1 MMGPGWD
8 PRRSRSDTG
17 YRAANHS
24 GLLDSA
30 VPGGVAAPT
39 ADAEAS
45 ANARNDSGNKRAAG
59 TGAALNVAGAAA
71 RPEATGA
78 GAKQPASASDADFAL
93 NVEATSLLIAD
104 DDAIARGRVERAVRE
119 WGYTPTV
126 VEDGATALARL
137 SVHGGPKLAILDW
150 EMPGLSGPQVVR
162 IVRSRP
168 AAPYIYLILLTS
180 RGAREN
186 LVEGLSAGADDYVL
200 KPFDPIELRLR
211 LSTGRRIVK
220 LQQELIEARQEL
232 EQRANH
238 DALTGAVNRGAMLN
252 KIEEEASR
260 SQRQMV
266 PFCIVLFDLDFFKR
280 VNDTYGH
287 RTGDEV
293 LKETVQRVNQALR
306 PYDVLGRY
314 GGEEF
319 IVLLPGCDLDDGA
332 VVAERLRERVASTPY
347 LPNSSKLNVSASFGL
362 VCSSLGHTTLEG
374 MIDAADK
381 ALYKA
386 KANGRN
392 RIERA
397 QRATSSGAA
406 APMSLRT
413 GATGIA
419 TGPVGSIAVP
429 HNVQIGPISSRA
441 PDDGRWS
448 LGPVLDRAVLMQVQE
463 LIDDDPEFLEQL
475 FDKYLSSADSAFEV
489 LLSEQ
494 PMTEKW
500 RVTHTLRSGSQSIGA
515 GAVAEVCQRLEKVL
529 RGEQNPKLDEWVDT
543 LKAQVERVRERYP
556 LELARMLSSKNND

>member
-1 MMGPGWD
+1 
-8 PRRSRSDTG
+8 
-17 YRAANHS
+17 
-24 GLLDSA
+24 
-30 VPGGVAAPT
+30 VAAPT
-39 ADAEAS
+39 TDAEAS
-45 ANARNDSGNKRAAG
+45 ANARIDPGGKRAAG
-59 TGAALNVAGAAA
+59 AGATTELVATPA
-71 RPEATGA
+71 VRPQIVST
-78 GAKQPASASDADFAL
+78 GAKQSSQGTDADREMLAL
-93 NVEATSLLIAD
+93 GVEATSLLIAD
-104 DDAIARGRVERAVRE
+104 DDAIARGRVERSVRE
-119 WGYTPTV
+119 WGYSPIV

-150 EMPGLSGPQVVR
+150 EMPGLSGPQVCR
-162 IVRSRP
+162 IVRSRS
-168 AAPYIYLILLTS
+168 AVPYIYLILLTS

-220 LQQELIEARQEL
+220 LQQELLEARQEL

-260 SQRQMV
+260 SQRTLV

-287 RTGDEV
+287 RAGDEV
-293 LKETVQRVNQALR
+293 LKETVRRAQQALR

-332 VVAERLRERVASTPY
+332 VVAERLRARISGSPFMPE
-347 LPNSSKLNVSASFGL
+347 SSKLNISASFGL
-362 VCSSLGHTTLEG
+362 VSSSLGHSTLEA

-392 RIERA
+392 RLERA
-397 QRATSSGAA
+397 QRATSSGGAV
-406 APMSLRT
+406 PMSLRT
-413 GATGIA
+413 GAAGYA
-419 TGPVGSIAVP
+419 ASIAVP
-429 HNVQIGPISSRA
+429 HSVQIGPVSSRA
-441 PDDGRWS
+441 PNADDGRWQ
-448 LGPVLDRAVLMQVQE
+448 LGPVLDRAVLVQVQE

-475 FDKYLSSADSAFEV
+475 FDKYLSSADSAFTV
-489 LLSEQ
+489 LLSDQ
-494 PMTEKW
+494 PMNEKW

-529 RGEQNPKLDEWVDT
+529 RSEQNPKLDDWVDM
-543 LKAQVERVRERYP
+543 LRAQVERVRERYP
-556 LELARMLSSKNND
+556 LELARMLSSRDKG

>member
-1 MMGPGWD
+1 MIGVRVAAWLLPF
-8 PRRSRSDTG
+8 DTG
-17 YRAANHS
+17 YGVANHS

-30 VPGGVAAPT
+30 VPRGVAAPT
-39 ADAEAS
+39 ADAEAT

-59 TGAALNVAGAAA
+59 AGAAVNLAGPPA
-71 RPEATGA
+71 RPESSGSGA
-78 GAKQPASASDADFAL
+78 RQQASPSDADLAL
-93 NVEATSLLIAD
+93 NVEGTSLLIAD

-119 WGYTPTV
+119 WGYAPTV

-162 IVRSRP
+162 ILRSRS
-168 AAPYIYLILLTS
+168 AVPYIYLILLTS

-220 LQQELIEARQEL
+220 LQQELLEARQEL

-260 SQRQMV
+260 SQRQGV

-280 VNDTYGH
+280 INDTYGH

-293 LKETVQRVNQALR
+293 LKETVRRVNQALR

-319 IVLLPGCDLDDGA
+319 IVLLPGCDLEDGA
-332 VVAERLRERVASTPY
+332 VVAERLRERLAATPY
-347 LPNSSKLNVSASFGL
+347 LPDSSKVSVSASFGL
-362 VCSSLGHTTLEG
+362 VTSTLGHTTLEG

-392 RIERA
+392 RVERA

-413 GATGIA
+413 GAAGVCA
-419 TGPVGSIAVP
+419 VGSIAVP

-441 PDDGRWS
+441 PNSEDGRWS
-448 LGPVLDRAVLMQVQE
+448 LGPVLDRAVLVQVQE

-475 FDKYLSSADSAFEV
+475 FDKYLTSADSAFEV
-489 LLSEQ
+489 LLSDQ

-529 RGEQNPKLDEWVDT
+529 RAEQNPKLDEWVDT
-543 LKAQVERVRERYP
+543 LRAQVERVRERYP
-556 LELARMLSSKNND
+556 LELARMLSSKSNG

>member
-1 MMGPGWD
+1 
-8 PRRSRSDTG
+8 
-17 YRAANHS
+17 
-24 GLLDSA
+24 
-30 VPGGVAAPT
+30 V
-39 ADAEAS
+39 
-45 ANARNDSGNKRAAG
+45 NA
-59 TGAALNVAGAAA
+59 AGAAP
-71 RPEATGA
+71 RPDAPGV
-78 GAKQPASASDADFAL
+78 GAKQPAAGASDAELAM
-93 NVEATSLLIAD
+93 NVEGTALLIAD

-137 SVHGGPKLAILDW
+137 SVPGGPKLAILDW

-162 IVRSRP
+162 IVRSRS
-168 AAPYIYLILLTS
+168 AVPYIYLILLTS

-220 LQQELIEARQEL
+220 LQQELLEARQEL

-252 KIEEEASR
+252 KIEEEAAR

-293 LKETVQRVNQALR
+293 LKETVRRVNQALR

-332 VVAERLRERVASTPY
+332 VVAERLRERVAGTPY
-347 LPNSSKLNVSASFGL
+347 LPDSSKLNVSASFGL
-362 VCSSLGHTTLEG
+362 VSSSLGHTTLEG

-392 RIERA
+392 RVERA

-413 GATGIA
+413 GAAGVA
-419 TGPVGSIAVP
+419 GGPVGSIAVP

-441 PDDGRWS
+441 PNAEDGRWS
-448 LGPVLDRAVLMQVQE
+448 LGPVLDRAVLVQVQE

-475 FDKYLSSADSAFEV
+475 FDKYLTSADSAFDV
-489 LLSEQ
+489 LLSDQ

-529 RGEQNPKLDEWVDT
+529 RAEQNPKLDEWVET
-543 LKAQVERVRERYP
+543 LRAQVERVRERYP
-556 LELARMLSSKNND
+556 LELARMLSSRDKG

>member
-1 MMGPGWD
+1 M
-8 PRRSRSDTG
+8 
-17 YRAANHS
+17 H
-24 GLLDSA
+24 A
-30 VPGGVAAPT
+30 VGAAPRS
-39 ADAEAS
+39 E
-45 ANARNDSGNKRAAG
+45 
-59 TGAALNVAGAAA
+59 TG
-71 RPEATGA
+71 GA
-78 GAKQPASASDADFAL
+78 GAKQQVASGSDAELAQ

-119 WGYTPTV
+119 WGYSPIV

-137 SVHGGPKLAILDW
+137 SVQGGPKLAILDW

-162 IVRSRP
+162 ILRSRS
-168 AAPYIYLILLTS
+168 AVPYIYLILLTS

-220 LQQELIEARQEL
+220 LQQELLEARQEL

-238 DALTGAVNRGAMLN
+238 DALTGALSRGAMLN

-293 LKETVQRVNQALR
+293 LKETVRRVNQALR

-319 IVLLPGCDLDDGA
+319 IVLLPGCDLDDGG
-332 VVAERLRERVASTPY
+332 VVAERLRERVAATPY
-347 LPNSSKLNVSASFGL
+347 LPDSAKLNVSASFGL
-362 VCSSLGHTTLEG
+362 VSSSLGHTTLEG

-413 GATGIA
+413 GAVGA
-419 TGPVGSIAVP
+419 AGPVGSIAVP

-448 LGPVLDRAVLMQVQE
+448 LGPVLDRAVLVQVQE

-489 LLSEQ
+489 LLSDQ
-494 PMTEKW
+494 AMTEKW

-515 GAVAEVCQRLEKVL
+515 SAVAEVCQRLEKVL
-529 RGEQNPKLDEWVDT
+529 RNEQNPKLDEWVDT
-543 LKAQVERVRERYP
+543 LRAQVERVRERYP
-556 LELARMLSSKNND
+556 LELARMLSSKNNG